1 MKSSVGDV
9 TECSMSWASWSG
21 HGPIAG
27 KKKTI
32 CGGRAMVFKGA
43 SGTWGSPDAATI
55 SRRSAG
61 EKCFGLIV
69 AIDAGDLKFPAN
81 S

>member
-1 MKSSVGDV
+1 
-9 TECSMSWASWSG
+9 
-21 HGPIAG
+21 
-27 KKKTI
+27 
-32 CGGRAMVFKGA
+32 MVFKGA

>member
-1 MKSSVGDV
+1 MFHVLGQPVGARPNRGQKKDHLRGEGDGLQRSVGDLGF
-9 TECSMSWASWSG
+9 S
-21 HGPIAG
+21 
-27 KKKTI
+27 
-32 CGGRAMVFKGA
+32 
-43 SGTWGSPDAATI
+43 DAATI